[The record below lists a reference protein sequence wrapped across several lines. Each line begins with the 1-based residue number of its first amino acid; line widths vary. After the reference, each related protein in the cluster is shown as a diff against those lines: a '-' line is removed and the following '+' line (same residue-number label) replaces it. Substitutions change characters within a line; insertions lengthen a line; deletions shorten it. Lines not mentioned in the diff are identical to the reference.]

1 LNRLQDK
8 TAVVVGGASGIGLAT
23 AELFAREG
31 AQVVI
36 ASRKA
41 EKGDLATRQIKERT
55 GRNVTFLSCDV
66 TKENEVKELVRKG
79 LDLYKKIDVWVNS
92 AGILTRKNFE
102 ELTEEEWDDI
112 MNTNLKGVFFCCKH
126 VLPSMMKVG
135 KGSVVNISSFLSL
148 IGKSDTSLY
157 TASKGGVTAL
167 SRSLA
172 LRYARYN
179 VRINCICP
187 GWTVTDMNRDTIEKA
202 PDPARKLKELEA
214 TYPLGRL
221 GQPGDVAYAA
231 LYLASDES
239 QWITGIALPVDGGY
253 TAGKE

>member
-1 LNRLQDK
+1 MNRLQNK
-8 TAVVVGGASGIGLAT
+8 TAVVIGGASGIGLAT

-31 AQVVI
+31 ATVVI
-36 ASRKA
+36 ASRSV
-41 EKGDLATRQIKERT
+41 EKGAMATRQIKDRT
-55 GRNVTFLSCDV
+55 GIDVRFLPCDV
-66 TKENEVKELVRKG
+66 SREDDVKSLVHQAV
-79 LDLYKKIDVWVNS
+79 DLCKRIDVWVNS

-126 VLPSMMKVG
+126 AIPFMLKTG

-172 LRYARYN
+172 LRYAKYN
-179 VRINCICP
+179 VRVNCICP

-221 GQPGDVAYAA
+221 GKPSDIAYAA

>member
-1 LNRLQDK
+1 MNRLQDK
-8 TAVVVGGASGIGLAT
+8 TAVVIGGASGIGLAT

-41 EKGDLATRQIKERT
+41 EKGDQATRQIKDRT
-55 GRNVTFLSCDV
+55 GREVTFFSCDV
-66 TKENEVKELVRKG
+66 TKENEVKELVQRVM
-79 LDLYKKIDVWVNS
+79 DLYKRIDIWVNS

-102 ELTEEEWDDI
+102 ELTEGEWDDI
-112 MNTNLKGVFFCCKH
+112 MNTNLKGVFFGCKH
-126 VLPSMMKVG
+126 AIPPMVKTG

-172 LRYARYN
+172 LRYAKYN
-179 VRINCICP
+179 VRVNCVCP

-221 GQPGDVAYAA
+221 GKPSDIAYAA